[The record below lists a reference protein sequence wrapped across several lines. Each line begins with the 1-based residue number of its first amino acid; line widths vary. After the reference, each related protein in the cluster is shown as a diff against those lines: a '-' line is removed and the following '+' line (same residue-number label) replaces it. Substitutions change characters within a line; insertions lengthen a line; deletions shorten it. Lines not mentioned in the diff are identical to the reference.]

1 MNLFQPKKI
10 NYDFKELQNQEN
22 LINQNQEA
30 SKSKSRS
37 KSPED
42 RRKPVI
48 DYKVKINQLEK
59 QIHTIKQNFDDSRT
73 KNGYLRNELDELR
86 KNVII
91 NKEKVKALYNE
102 FVKTETSYW
111 DQKKMVVKN
120 ITAKQDLD
128 ELQSKVVERKKLLE
142 QQNKEM
148 IKKIKDTD
156 REMTLKLAEKKFYE
170 HEKSKLIE
178 KENKIIQKWNKE
190 REKFLNKNKEDINN
204 MSAFSAKSKVLEI
217 LLSDRIDYFEQM
229 ILKLSAETNID
240 DICKLVEFFINSMKE
255 VNKIEK

>member
-1 MNLFQPKKI
+1 
-10 NYDFKELQNQEN
+10 
-22 LINQNQEA
+22 
-30 SKSKSRS
+30 
-37 KSPED
+37 
-42 RRKPVI
+42 
-48 DYKVKINQLEK
+48 
-59 QIHTIKQNFDDSRT
+59 
-73 KNGYLRNELDELR
+73 
-86 KNVII
+86 
-91 NKEKVKALYNE
+91 
-102 FVKTETSYW
+102 
-111 DQKKMVVKN
+111 MVVKN

-190 REKFLNKNKEDINN
+190 REKFLIKNKEDINN

-240 DICKLVEFFINSMKE
+240 DICKLVEYFINSMKE
-255 VNKIEK
+255 VI

>member
-10 NYDFKELQNQEN
+10 NYDFKELQNAH
-22 LINQNQEA
+22 LMSHEA
-30 SKSKSRS
+30 SRSQSRS
-37 KSPED
+37 KSPEE
-42 RRKPVI
+42 RRKPVT
-48 DYKVKINQLEK
+48 DYKIKINQLEK
-59 QIHTIKQNFDDSRT
+59 EIHTIKQNYDDCRT
-73 KNGYLRNELDELR
+73 KNGHLRKELDELR
-86 KNVII
+86 KNVTI
-91 NKEKVKALYNE
+91 NKEKVKALHYE

-111 DQKKMVVKN
+111 EQKKKVVKG

-128 ELQSKVVERKKLLE
+128 DLQLKVVERKKLLE

-217 LLSDRIDYFEQM
+217 LMSNRIDYFEQM
-229 ILKLSAETNID
+229 IHKLSVETNID
-240 DICKLVEFFINSMKE
+240 DICKLVEYFINSTKE
-255 VNKIEK
+255 VK